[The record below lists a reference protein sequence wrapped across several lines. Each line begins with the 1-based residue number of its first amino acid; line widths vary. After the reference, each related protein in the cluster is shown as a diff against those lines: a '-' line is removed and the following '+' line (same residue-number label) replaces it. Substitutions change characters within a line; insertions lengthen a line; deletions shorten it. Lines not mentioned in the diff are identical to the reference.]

1 MLRTTLIVTLLAAFA
16 GAVSAAPRV
25 LGDVE
30 GSYELMLNNV
40 QMPLNTSGFVR
51 LRTCSTCDSRT
62 HDVNAGTGYYLGK
75 QRLPFADF
83 SALMQDLRASAS
95 AADKVLI
102 MVFYD
107 LESSDVTRIVV
118 HDHRG

>member
-1 MLRTTLIVTLLAAFA
+1 MLRITLIVTLLAAMA
-16 GAVSAAPRV
+16 GVASAAPRV
-25 LGDVE
+25 LGQVE

-40 QMPLNTSGFVR
+40 QTPLNTSGFVR
-51 LRTCSTCDSRT
+51 LRTCATCDSKT
-62 HDVNAGTGYYLGK
+62 HDVNASTAYYLGE
-75 QRLPFADF
+75 QRLQFADF

-95 AADKVLI
+95 AAGNVLI
-102 MVFYD
+102 MVFYN